1 MENHILGT
9 GHLMNMVNTPPAY
22 NRPTGTNVGTSI
34 VVQNTGTVNALGLNI
49 FGNNG
54 IYSYIH

>member
-1 MENHILGT
+1 MTSLVDGWNIGV
-9 GHLMNMVNTPPAY
+9 GTPPAY

-49 FGNNG
+49 YGKNG
-54 IYSYIH
+54 IYSYVH